1 MGGILSHVCAWHI
14 RNTVPEDRLNCREAA
29 TKQIGNRW
37 WCDFHAKLVA
47 VTIGEADGAVYAR
60 VSTDDQKRNGYSL
73 PEQIRGC
80 LEYAVLHHIR
90 VLPEWV
96 FQEDYTG
103 AELDRPQ
110 LDELR
115 SLIEQNSNV
124 KVIIV
129 YDLDRLSRDMVHIVI
144 LEQELARFDA
154 KVHYVI
160 GQYDDSDEGQ
170 LSKEIRGAIG
180 KYERAKIKERMS
192 RGKRGKAR
200 AGHYVAV
207 GPTPYGLQRVKDGDH
222 WRLEIEES
230 EAQIVRQIYE
240 WYVYGEIPGQPL
252 SLFEIARKLTL
263 SGILPPGKLPRFRF
277 HLSTERFK
285 SKTWNTTTI
294 RLILTNETYIGVWY
308 YNRRTVKN
316 KKVVERPRN
325 EWIPV
330 KAPAIVDAPVF
341 KLAQKRI
348 RHNRHFTQPNPVNHY
363 LMHGRLRCFHC
374 GASVPASS
382 HPSHGKLFPYYEC
395 PHKSVGVRDN
405 DRKTPECAKIRT
417 RSELLDKKVWE
428 WLGTIL
434 VQPDNL
440 LRGLR
445 AVQSEQER
453 ATGILKERNAIIQ
466 REINKRRDKIAKL
479 VDLYSEDRLPREILI
494 EKQDELQREI
504 AAFEA
509 EYEQNQEKVQNVVIS
524 DEAIQA
530 IATISAQFRDAIE
543 QATFDEKRALIELL
557 DVRGTMKAI
566 ENDQIALSLSCM
578 VESGAM
584 FIIKRLW
591 RDHKRSDNPT
601 ETGEKTAEKDDLLE
615 SETKT
620 RLRYPRTA

>member
-1 MGGILSHVCAWHI
+1 MSHLCAWQI
-14 RNTVPEDRLNCREAA
+14 RNTPPDNPLNCREAA
-29 TKQIGNRW
+29 TKQVSNRW
-37 WCDFHAKLVA
+37 WCDFHAKLVGIA
-47 VTIGEADGAVYAR
+47 IGGMDGTVYAR
-60 VSTDDQKRNGYSL
+60 VSTDDQKKNGYSL

-80 LEYAVLHHIR
+80 LEYAQLHHIR

-115 SLIEQNSNV
+115 ALIEQNSNI
-124 KVIIV
+124 KVVIV

-144 LEQELARFDA
+144 LEQELAKFDV

-207 GPTPYGLQRVKDGDH
+207 GPSPYGLRRIKDGDN
-222 WRLEIEES
+222 WRLEVEES
-230 EAQIVRQIYE
+230 EAHIVRRIYE
-240 WYVYGEIPGQPL
+240 WYVYGEIPGHPL
-252 SLFEIARKLTL
+252 TLFQIARKLTL
-263 SGILPPGKLPRFRF
+263 SGVLPPGKLDRFRF

-294 RLILTNETYIGVWY
+294 RLILANETYIGVWY
-308 YNRRTVKN
+308 YNRRAVKN

-330 KAPAIVDAPVF
+330 KIPAIVDGHLF
-341 KLAQKRI
+341 KLAQNRL
-348 RHNRHFTQPNPVNHY
+348 RLNRHFTQPNPTNQY

-374 GASVPASS
+374 GESVPAST
-382 HPSHGKLFPYYEC
+382 HPSRGKSFPYYEC
-395 PHKSVGVRDN
+395 PHKSEGVRDY

-428 WLGTIL
+428 WLGSIL
-434 VQPDNL
+434 MHPDNL

-453 ATGILKERNAIIQ
+453 TTGVLEERNNIIQ
-466 REINKRRDKIAKL
+466 RELKVRRDKIAKL
-479 VDLYSEDRLPREILI
+479 VDLYSEDRLPKGILL
-494 EKQDELQREI
+494 EKQDALQREI
-504 AAFEA
+504 AAFEG
-509 EYEQNQEKVQNVVIS
+509 EYVENQEKVQNVVIS
-524 DEAIQA
+524 DGAIQV
-530 IATISAQFRDAIE
+530 IATISAQVRDAIE
-543 QATFDEKRALIELL
+543 RATFGEKRALIELL

-566 ENDQIALSLSCM
+566 ENDQIALSLSCI
-578 VESGAM
+578 VDSGAM
-584 FIIKRLW
+584 FEMKRLW
-591 RDHKRSDNPT
+591 RDHKRDDNSAGNGDSIKR
-601 ETGEKTAEKDDLLE
+601 EGDLLK

-620 RLRYPRTA
+620 RLHCPQSA